1 MTRPV
6 FGVDR
11 DPANVQGARSKS
23 GTLKFNPLRVAYG
36 PGPEGTR
43 CGTCIHLTAK
53 AYARTYL
60 KCALRTN
67 TNSPSTD
74 HRARWESCAKYESGR

>member
-11 DPANVQGARSKS
+11 APANVQGARSKS
-23 GTLKFNPLRVAYG
+23 GTFKSNPLRVAYG
-36 PGPEGTR
+36 PGPDGTT

-53 AYARTYL
+53 RLARTYL
-60 KCALRTN
+60 KCALRVN
-67 TNSPSTD
+67 TNSTSTD
-74 HRARWESCAKYESGR
+74 HRARWESCGKYEPGR